1 MESGNVNNHHEHGH
15 HHSGDVEALGGAFLL
30 NFIFTLIEIAGGLWT
45 NSVAILADALH
56 DAGDSLALLLA
67 WYLQKASGKE
77 RDQRFS
83 YGYGRLS
90 LLAALINGVILL
102 AGSIVV
108 IVHVIPRLF
117 EPQIV
122 DATGMFWLA
131 LLGIA
136 FNGFAFWRNR
146 SSQSLNAKMVN
157 WHLLED
163 VLGWT
168 VVLAGSIVMHF
179 GDYPW
184 LDPLMALGVT
194 LFILWNVFKSLGR
207 VTKIF
212 LQSNP
217 EGLDLSAIENEL
229 LALNNVEDIHDVHAW
244 SLDGKYHVL
253 SLHVVISQ
261 ITDQESLVLLKN
273 KIRGKLHKMGIEH
286 STIEFELPTEACVLE
301 NC

>member
-217 EGLDLSAIENEL
+217 EGVDLSAIENEL
-229 LALNNVEDIHDVHAW
+229 RALNNVEDIHDVHAW

-273 KIRGKLHKMGIEH
+273 QIRVQLHKMGIEH

>member
-1 MESGNVNNHHEHGH
+1 MESGNIKNHHEHGH

-90 LLAALINGVILL
+90 LLAALINGVVLL

-108 IVHVIPRLF
+108 IVLVIPRLF
-117 EPQIV
+117 EPQVV

-136 FNGFAFWRNR
+136 FNGFSFWRNR
-146 SSQSLNAKMVN
+146 RSQSLNAKMVN

-212 LQSNP
+212 LQSKP
-217 EGLDLSAIENEL
+217 EGVDLPAIENEL
-229 LALNNVEDIHDVHAW
+229 RRLNNVEDIHDVHAW

-261 ITDQESLVLLKN
+261 ITDQQSLVLLKN
-273 KIRGKLHKMGIEH
+273 QIRDQLHKMGIEH
-286 STIEFELPTEACVLE
+286 STIEFELPSEACVLE

>member
-1 MESGNVNNHHEHGH
+1 M
-15 HHSGDVEALGGAFLL
+15 
-30 NFIFTLIEIAGGLWT
+30 
-45 NSVAILADALH
+45 
-56 DAGDSLALLLA
+56 
-67 WYLQKASGKE
+67 
-77 RDQRFS
+77 
-83 YGYGRLS
+83 
-90 LLAALINGVILL
+90 AALINGVDLL

-168 VVLAGSIVMHF
+168 VVLIGSIVMHF
-179 GDYPW
+179 GDFPW

-194 LFILWNVFKSLGR
+194 LFILWNVFRSLRR
-207 VTKIF
+207 VARIF

-217 EGLDLSAIENEL
+217 EDLDLDALESEL
-229 LALNNVEDIHDVHAW
+229 RLMNNVEDVHDVHAW
-244 SLDGKYHVL
+244 
-253 SLHVVISQ
+253 
-261 ITDQESLVLLKN
+261 
-273 KIRGKLHKMGIEH
+273 
-286 STIEFELPTEACVLE
+286 
-301 NC
+301 

>member
-229 LALNNVEDIHDVHAW
+229 RTLNNVEDIHDVHAW

-273 KIRGKLHKMGIEH
+273 QIRVQLHKMGIEH

>member
-1 MESGNVNNHHEHGH
+1 MESGNIKNHHENDH
-15 HHSGDVEALGGAFLL
+15 HHSGDVEALGVAFLL

-56 DAGDSLALLLA
+56 DAGDSLTLLLA
-67 WYLQKASGKE
+67 WYLQKASEKE

-90 LLAALINGVILL
+90 LLAALINGVVLL

-108 IVHVIPRLF
+108 IVLVIPRLF
-117 EPQIV
+117 EPQVV

-136 FNGFAFWRNR
+136 FNGFSFWRNR
-146 SSQSLNAKMVN
+146 RSQSLNAKMVN
-157 WHLLED
+157 WHLIED

-168 VVLAGSIVMHF
+168 VVLIGSIAMHF
-179 GDYPW
+179 GDFPW

-217 EGLDLSAIENEL
+217 EGVDLSAIENEL
-229 LALNNVEDIHDVHAW
+229 RTLNNVEDIHDVHAW

-261 ITDQESLVLLKN
+261 ITDQQSLVLLKN
-273 KIRGKLHKMGIEH
+273 QIRDQLHKMGIEH
-286 STIEFELPTEACVLE
+286 STIEFELPSEACVLE

>member
-67 WYLQKASGKE
+67 WYLQKASVKE

-217 EGLDLSAIENEL
+217 EGVDLSAIENEL
-229 LALNNVEDIHDVHAW
+229 RALNNVEDIHDVHAW

-261 ITDQESLVLLKN
+261 ITDQQSLVLLKN
-273 KIRGKLHKMGIEH
+273 QIRDQLHKMGIEH

>member
-229 LALNNVEDIHDVHAW
+229 RTLNNVEDIHDVHAW

-273 KIRGKLHKMGIEH
+273 QIRDQLHKMGIEH

>member
-1 MESGNVNNHHEHGH
+1 MESGKHIQHHEHGH

-30 NFIFTLIEIAGGLWT
+30 NFIFTLIEIAGGFWT

-56 DAGDSLALLLA
+56 DAGDSLGLLLA

-77 RDQRFS
+77 RDPRFS

-90 LLAALINGVILL
+90 LLAALINGVVLL

-122 DATGMFWLA
+122 DATGMLWLA

-146 SSQSLNAKMVN
+146 SSQSVNAKMVN

-194 LFILWNVFKSLGR
+194 LFILWNVFKNLGR
-207 VTKIF
+207 VIKIF

-217 EGLDLSAIENEL
+217 EGVDLTAIESEL
-229 LALNNVEDIHDVHAW
+229 RLLKNVEDIHDVHAW
-244 SLDGKYHVL
+244 SLDGNYHLL

-261 ITDQESLVLLKN
+261 IPDPETLVLLKN
-273 KIRGKLHKMGIEH
+273 QIREQTLKMGIDH
-286 STIEFELPTEACVLE
+286 ATIEIELPSEACALE

>member
-212 LQSNP
+212 LQSKP
-217 EGLDLSAIENEL
+217 EGVDLPAIENEL
-229 LALNNVEDIHDVHAW
+229 RRLNNVEDIHDVHAW

-261 ITDQESLVLLKN
+261 ITDQQSLVLLKN
-273 KIRGKLHKMGIEH
+273 QIRDQLHKMGIEH
-286 STIEFELPTEACVLE
+286 STIEFELPSEACVLE

>member
-1 MESGNVNNHHEHGH
+1 MESGNIKNHHENDH
-15 HHSGDVEALGGAFLL
+15 HHSGDVEALGVAFLL

-56 DAGDSLALLLA
+56 DAGDSLTLLLA
-67 WYLQKASGKE
+67 WYLQKASEKE

-90 LLAALINGVILL
+90 LLAALINGVVLL

-108 IVHVIPRLF
+108 IVLVIPRLF
-117 EPQIV
+117 EPQVV

-136 FNGFAFWRNR
+136 FNGFSFWRNR
-146 SSQSLNAKMVN
+146 RSQSLNAKMVN
-157 WHLLED
+157 WHLIED

-168 VVLAGSIVMHF
+168 VVLIGSIAMHF
-179 GDYPW
+179 GDFPW

-229 LALNNVEDIHDVHAW
+229 RTLNNVEDIHDVHAW

-261 ITDQESLVLLKN
+261 ITDQQSLVLLKN
-273 KIRGKLHKMGIEH
+273 QIRDQLHKMGIEH

>member
-1 MESGNVNNHHEHGH
+1 MESGNVKNHHEHGH
-15 HHSGDVEALGGAFLL
+15 HHSGDVDALGSAFLL

-229 LALNNVEDIHDVHAW
+229 RTLNNVEDIHDVHAW

-273 KIRGKLHKMGIEH
+273 QIRGKLHKMGIEH

>member
-1 MESGNVNNHHEHGH
+1 MESGNVKNHHEHGH

-90 LLAALINGVILL
+90 LLAALINGVVLL

-136 FNGFAFWRNR
+136 FNGFAFWRNQK
-146 SSQSLNAKMVN
+146 SQSLNAKMVN
-157 WHLLED
+157 LHLMED

-168 VVLAGSIVMHF
+168 VVLIGSIAMHF
-179 GDYPW
+179 GDFPW

-194 LFILWNVFKSLGR
+194 LFILWNVFRSLRR
-207 VTKIF
+207 VARIF

-217 EGLDLSAIENEL
+217 EDLDLDALESEL
-229 LALNNVEDIHDVHAW
+229 RLMNNVEDVHDVHAW

-261 ITDQESLVLLKN
+261 IPDQETLVQLKN
-273 KIRGKLHKMGIEH
+273 QIREQTRKMGIDH
-286 STIEFELPTEACVLE
+286 ATIEIELPSEACVLE

>member
-1 MESGNVNNHHEHGH
+1 MESGNIKNHHENDH
-15 HHSGDVEALGGAFLL
+15 HHSGDVEALGVAFLL

-56 DAGDSLALLLA
+56 DAGDSLTLLLA
-67 WYLQKASGKE
+67 WYLQKASEKE

-90 LLAALINGVILL
+90 LLAALINGVVLL

-108 IVHVIPRLF
+108 IVLVIPRLF
-117 EPQIV
+117 EPQVV

-136 FNGFAFWRNR
+136 FNGFSFWRNR
-146 SSQSLNAKMVN
+146 RSQSLNAKMVN

-212 LQSNP
+212 LQSKP
-217 EGLDLSAIENEL
+217 EGVDLPAIENEL
-229 LALNNVEDIHDVHAW
+229 RRLNNVEDIHDVHAW

-261 ITDQESLVLLKN
+261 ITDQQSLVLLKN
-273 KIRGKLHKMGIEH
+273 QIRD
-286 STIEFELPTEACVLE
+286 
-301 NC
+301 

>member
-217 EGLDLSAIENEL
+217 EGVDLSAIENEL
-229 LALNNVEDIHDVHAW
+229 RTLNNVEDIHDVHAW

-273 KIRGKLHKMGIEH
+273 QIRDQLHKMGIEH

>member
-1 MESGNVNNHHEHGH
+1 MESGNIKNHHEHGH
-15 HHSGDVEALGGAFLL
+15 HHSGDVEALGVAFLL

-56 DAGDSLALLLA
+56 DAGDSLTLLLA
-67 WYLQKASGKE
+67 WYLQKASEKE

-90 LLAALINGVILL
+90 LLAALINGVVLL

-108 IVHVIPRLF
+108 IVLVIPRLF
-117 EPQIV
+117 EPQVV

-136 FNGFAFWRNR
+136 FNGFSFWRNR
-146 SSQSLNAKMVN
+146 RSQSLNAKMVN

-212 LQSNP
+212 LQSKP
-217 EGLDLSAIENEL
+217 EGVDLPAIENEL
-229 LALNNVEDIHDVHAW
+229 RRLNNVEDIHDVHAW

-261 ITDQESLVLLKN
+261 ITDQQSLVLLKN
-273 KIRGKLHKMGIEH
+273 QIRDQLHKMGIEH
-286 STIEFELPTEACVLE
+286 STIEFELPSEACVLE

>member
-1 MESGNVNNHHEHGH
+1 MESGKHNHHHELGH
-15 HHSGDVEALGGAFLL
+15 HHSGDVEALGSAFLL
-30 NFIFTLIEIAGGLWT
+30 NLIFTLIEIAGGFWT

-56 DAGDSLALLLA
+56 DAGDSLGLLLA

-90 LLAALINGVILL
+90 LLAALINGVVLL

-122 DATGMFWLA
+122 DATGMLWLA
-131 LLGIA
+131 MLGIA

-168 VVLAGSIVMHF
+168 VVLGGSIVMHF

-194 LFILWNVFKSLGR
+194 LFILWNVIKSLGR
-207 VTKIF
+207 VIKIF

-217 EGLDLSAIENEL
+217 EGVDLSAIEREL
-229 LALNNVEDIHDVHAW
+229 RTLQNVEDIHDVHAW
-244 SLDGKYHVL
+244 SLDGNYHVL

-261 ITDQESLVLLKN
+261 IPDPETLVLLKTQ
-273 KIRGKLHKMGIEH
+273 IREQTKKLGVDHA
-286 STIEFELPTEACVLE
+286 TIEIELPSEACVLE

>member
-1 MESGNVNNHHEHGH
+1 MESGNVNNHRVHGH
-15 HHSGDVEALGGAFLL
+15 HHSGDVDALGGAFLL

-229 LALNNVEDIHDVHAW
+229 RTLNNVEDIHDVHAW

-273 KIRGKLHKMGIEH
+273 QIRGKLHKMGIEH

>member
-229 LALNNVEDIHDVHAW
+229 RALNNVEDIHDVHAW

-273 KIRGKLHKMGIEH
+273 QIRVQLHKMGIEH